1 MGSRTIKDF
10 PTDPIKIECK
20 LCDRQG
26 RYRKA
31 TLIEKYGR
39 DTVLPDLLEL
49 IAGDYEKGRRYAI
62 RAISKKGTATCNG
75 PKNNSRN
82 STVME
87 FFSLN
92 VFLMRRK

>member
-10 PTDPIKIECK
+10 PTDPIEIECK
-20 LCDRQG
+20 QCDRQG

-49 IAGDYEKGRRYAI
+49 IAGD
-62 RAISKKGTATCNG
+62 
-75 PKNNSRN
+75 
-82 STVME
+82 
-87 FFSLN
+87 
-92 VFLMRRK
+92 